1 METTSVGYYIVGK
14 YVQVFIKEHGL
25 VTGLVNEYI
34 PLVET
39 YELVFDFGTT
49 YMKLEPP
56 VYVLNGPVV
65 TKMYD
70 TDSDD
75 ELQAAADRLLA
86 QPAEDGWIKPTEALL
101 AAKEQSPFFWPSAGA
116 GKLSVADENG
126 WFQPNIF
133 LQRERHRPSI
143 KDGGDVVVQVP
154 GKATLVK
161 AIMTD
166 PVEAMSEDEDDEEFV
181 AKVEE
186 LVAKTGK
193 STFKALREICTK
205 HELWSVEL
213 VQNRATVP
221 VMKEALIRFL
231 KTGEKGAKSDFQ
243 QKAEETSKATAA
255 FLKLPS
261 VMAITSTISN
271 FNPRNKAHAE
281 TFMEKYRKK
290 HGEGPTRSRN
300 INLNLTRSSRR
311 VAAAPGASARVV
323 RRGRRDGLRRGR
335 RDAVDAVARFL

>member
-14 YVQVFIKEHGL
+14 YVQVFIKGRGM

-133 LQRERHRPSI
+133 LQRERQRPSI

-154 GKATLVK
+154 GKATLVNT
-161 AIMTD
+161 IISD

-186 LVAKTGK
+186 LVAKTGQ
-193 STFKALREICTK
+193 SNFKALRKICTE

-213 VQNRATVP
+213 VASRATVP
-221 VMKEALIRFL
+221 EMKAALIRFL
-231 KTGEKGAKSDFQ
+231 KTGEKGAKSDIH
-243 QKAEETSKATAA
+243 QKREETRNAMAA
-255 FLKLPS
+255 FLKLEN
-261 VMAITSTISN
+261 VAAITSTIQDFDPKN
-271 FNPRNKAHAE
+271 TAHAE
-281 TFMEKYRKK
+281 SFLKQYRKK
-290 HGEGPTRSRN
+290 HSEGPTRS
-300 INLNLTRSSRR
+300 
-311 VAAAPGASARVV
+311 
-323 RRGRRDGLRRGR
+323 
-335 RDAVDAVARFL
+335 

>member
-14 YVQVFIKEHGL
+14 YVQVFIKGRGM

-116 GKLSVADENG
+116 GKLSVADEDG
-126 WFQPNIF
+126 WLKPNKF
-133 LQRERHRPSI
+133 LLQAKRLKKKSGECLFI
-143 KDGGDVVVQVP
+143 K
-154 GKATLVK
+154 
-161 AIMTD
+161 IM
-166 PVEAMSEDEDDEEFV
+166 
-181 AKVEE
+181 
-186 LVAKTGK
+186 
-193 STFKALREICTK
+193 
-205 HELWSVEL
+205 
-213 VQNRATVP
+213 
-221 VMKEALIRFL
+221 
-231 KTGEKGAKSDFQ
+231 
-243 QKAEETSKATAA
+243 
-255 FLKLPS
+255 
-261 VMAITSTISN
+261 
-271 FNPRNKAHAE
+271 
-281 TFMEKYRKK
+281 
-290 HGEGPTRSRN
+290 
-300 INLNLTRSSRR
+300 INL
-311 VAAAPGASARVV
+311 
-323 RRGRRDGLRRGR
+323 
-335 RDAVDAVARFL
+335 

>member
-14 YVQVFIKEHGL
+14 YVQVFIKGRGM

-75 ELQAAADRLLA
+75 ELQTAADRLLA
-86 QPAEDGWIKPTEALL
+86 QPAEDGWIKPTPALL
-101 AAKEQSPFFWPSAGA
+101 EAQEQKPFFWPSAGA

-154 GKATLVK
+154 GKATLVN
-161 AIMTD
+161 AVITG
-166 PVEAMSEDEDDEEFV
+166 SLSGDEDDVDMEEAAPFTAEDV
-181 AKVEE
+181 RKMKK
-186 LVAKTGK
+186 L
-193 STFKALREICTK
+193 ALRAACTK
-205 HELWSVEL
+205 HELWSSEL
-213 VQNRATVP
+213 VQARATVHE
-221 VMKEALIRFL
+221 MKDALMNKFGL
-231 KTGEKGAKSDFQ
+231 KGSNLSDWQ
-243 QKAEETSKATAA
+243 QKVEETNQAMAA
-255 FLKLPS
+255 FLLLP
-261 VMAITSTISN
+261 VVVAITSKIRN
-271 FNPRNKAHAE
+271 FNPKNTAHAKSFLKQYKE
-281 TFMEKYRKK
+281 Q
-290 HGEGPTRSRN
+290 HGKS
-300 INLNLTRSSRR
+300 LTRS
-311 VAAAPGASARVV
+311 
-323 RRGRRDGLRRGR
+323 
-335 RDAVDAVARFL
+335 

>member
-25 VTGLVNEYI
+25 VTGLVNWYNCLE
-34 PLVET
+34 ET
-39 YELVFDFGTT
+39 YELVFDFGTM

-143 KDGGDVVVQVP
+143 NDGGDVVHVP
-154 GKATLVK
+154 CKTTLVD
-161 AIMTD
+161 AIITD
-166 PVEAMSEDEDDEEFV
+166 SLSGDEDDDEEMSTPFTAEDIRNMV
-181 AKVEE
+181 QKE
-186 LVAKTGK
+186 LRQKMVQYK
-193 STFKALREICTK
+193 ICTYPYDK
-205 HELWSVEL
+205 TIWNSTPKMKQALMDKFGLEGSVL
-213 VQNRATVP
+213 
-221 VMKEALIRFL
+221 
-231 KTGEKGAKSDFQ
+231 SDYQ
-243 QKAEETSKATAA
+243 QKCKESSNALDA
-255 FLKLPS
+255 FLKFTN
-261 VMAITSTISN
+261 VVAITSTISK
-271 FNPRNKAHAE
+271 FNPKKKAHAKR
-281 TFMEKYRKK
+281 FMEQYRKK
-290 HGEGPTRSRN
+290 NGKGPTRSQN
-300 INLNLTRSSRR
+300 ST
-311 VAAAPGASARVV
+311 
-323 RRGRRDGLRRGR
+323 
-335 RDAVDAVARFL
+335 

>member
-86 QPAEDGWIKPTEALL
+86 QPAEDGWYKPTKALL
-101 AAKEQSPFFWPSAGA
+101 AAQEPCPFFWPSAGA

-143 KDGGDVVVQVP
+143 KDGGDVVHVP
-154 GKATLVK
+154 CKTTLVNT
-161 AIMTD
+161 IIT
-166 PVEAMSEDEDDEEFV
+166 ESRSGDEDDDEEMSTPFT
-181 AKVEE
+181 AEDIRNMKQKE
-186 LVAKTGK
+186 LRQKMVQYNILTYPYDKT
-193 STFKALREICTK
+193 IYN
-205 HELWSVEL
+205 SV
-213 VQNRATVP
+213 P
-221 VMKEALIRFL
+221 KMKEALMKKFGL
-231 KTGEKGAKSDFQ
+231 EGSNLSDYQ
-243 QKAEETSKATAA
+243 QKCKESSNALDA
-255 FLKLPS
+255 FLKFTN
-261 VMAITSTISN
+261 VVDITSTISN
-271 FNPRNKAHAE
+271 FNPKNEADAKS
-281 TFMEKYRKK
+281 FMEQYRKK
-290 HGEGPTRSRN
+290 HGKGPTRSQN
-300 INLNLTRSSRR
+300 ST
-311 VAAAPGASARVV
+311 
-323 RRGRRDGLRRGR
+323 
-335 RDAVDAVARFL
+335 